1 MTMPVR
7 AGVIPG
13 EGSREKNAS
22 RHASKRAGGLMVGI
36 AVVGL
41 LSGCTSS
48 AAAPSRGAAS
58 EAPAQSE
65 GPTANESTGPADL
78 VGSAADTVGVTV
90 GTHRAGFAGV
100 ICQELGNGQLSVSSG
115 DLNEGEA
122 FALVF
127 RSDGTVSSL
136 FGALRGVIW
145 KVTQNPQG
153 TLNADKSGTF
163 SGKDAISGADVSG
176 TFAC

>member
-7 AGVIPG
+7 GGAIPG
-13 EGSREKNAS
+13 EESREMNAS
-22 RHASKRAGGLMVGI
+22 RHPSKRAGRLMVGI

-41 LSGCTSS
+41 LSGCASS
-48 AAAPSRGAAS
+48 AAAPSRGPAS

-65 GPTANESTGPADL
+65 APTANESTGPADL
-78 VGSAADTVGVTV
+78 IGSAPNTVSVTV
-90 GTHRAGFAGV
+90 GTHGAGFTGV
-100 ICQELGNGQLSVSSG
+100 ICQTLVNGQLSVLRG
-115 DLNEGEA
+115 DPADGESV
-122 FALVF
+122 ALVF
-127 RSDGTVSSL
+127 RSDGTPSSL
-136 FGALRGVIW
+136 SGALRGVSW

-163 SGKDAISGADVSG
+163 SGKDAASGANVSG